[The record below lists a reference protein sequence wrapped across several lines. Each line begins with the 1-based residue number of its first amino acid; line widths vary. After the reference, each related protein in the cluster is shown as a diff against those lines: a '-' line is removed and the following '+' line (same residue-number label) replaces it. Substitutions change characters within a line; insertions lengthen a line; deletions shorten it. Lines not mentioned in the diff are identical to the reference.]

1 MVTVAEDRNAK
12 DMETRKVQKLGS
24 SSLFI
29 TLPKKWI
36 NKWKINPGD
45 KIIMEVLDDGT
56 LKLVAEKIKFN
67 SGKKSITLDIDT
79 LKQPMTKV
87 LTCLYSLGYDEIVF
101 ESKKPLNPKEVEEVS
116 EFSRQLVGAELTE
129 SSETRVK
136 LECLLDIEKIGLESL
151 LRRILNIVS
160 KKIDNIIAF
169 LSNQEIKEIYA
180 NQEDLRKI
188 YLMLLRRTVG
198 DRLYGESDLT
208 KNSFVIVNASLLLN
222 TDSMLDKLMDYLK
235 RTPLPGNVS
244 ESVKLILGSMNDLLD
259 EIVMSIL
266 FPSIKRIS
274 NGNTI
279 ISQIKNIMNDSMK
292 NSPEILLIYISQI
305 LSLMEN
311 ALSNSSCTIF
321 LEDLP
326 WIERNLTG

>member
-1 MVTVAEDRNAK
+1 MVALTEDRNAK

-67 SGKKSITLDIDT
+67 AGRKSIVLDIDT

-101 ESKKPLNPKEVEEVS
+101 ESKKPFNPKDVEEVS
-116 EFSRQLVGAELTE
+116 EFSKQLVGAELTE
-129 SSETRVK
+129 SSENRVK
-136 LECLLDIEKIGLESL
+136 LECLLDIEKIGMESL
-151 LRRILNIVS
+151 LRRILNIMS
-160 KKIDNIIAF
+160 KKIDNLISL
-169 LSNQEIKEIYA
+169 LSNQEVKEVYA

-198 DRLYGESDLT
+198 NKLYAESDFT
-208 KNSFVIVNASLLLN
+208 KNSFVIVNASILLN
-222 TDSMLDKLMDYLK
+222 IDSILDKLGDYVKTIKLEPNIAEPLK
-235 RTPLPGNVS
+235 Q
-244 ESVKLILGSMNDLLD
+244 ILGNMNDLLD

-266 FPSIKRIS
+266 FPSVKRIS
-274 NGNTI
+274 NGTTI
-279 ISQIKNIMNDSMK
+279 IYQIKNVMNDSFK
-292 NSPEILLIYISQI
+292 NSPQLLNFYVTEILSM
-305 LSLMEN
+305 MEG
-311 ALSNSSCTIF
+311 ALANSSCTIF

-326 WIERNLTG
+326 WMERNLTG